1 MRHGILA
8 AALAALAATF
18 TVTFT
23 ATFAATSSAAS
34 TEVLRPT
41 TPQRGT
47 VAVNT
52 TTKSSSAVPGTGS
65 APQTP
70 TGTGSCKVDPPAS
83 PPPAARRLNVRDF
96 GAVGDGKHDDT
107 AALRRALAAM
117 RPGDTLAF
125 GPGRFVHAARLVIAT
140 PGARLVADG
149 ATLHAT
155 NPADQALLIQADGV
169 VVQGFTLTAVTDR
182 RRDAPWQSRIAVWR
196 DAPQPTHDVHI
207 LDNRIVEAGP
217 AGSPLANSSSSAAIF
232 VHHATRFTVARN
244 VVRRPLADAIHV
256 TGGST
261 AGHVVGNTVR
271 ESGDDMVAV
280 VSYLPDADEARRGVP
295 TLVRDVLVAGN
306 NLAGQY
312 WGRGITVVGGEAVT
326 IVANRVD
333 AVTHAAAIYLAREAG
348 YRTHGVRDVV
358 VKGNTITRVQTTRPA
373 YAVLEPARRG
383 RRTGHAAIEVV
394 AQVADDERTGAGA
407 RDDVRARESFGV
419 RDVRIEGNTVDDVAT
434 DGIRI
439 GDGWGRRFT
448 IERVQAGGGTTQPVG
463 ATAAPIRGV
472 TLIDNR
478 LSRIGGSP
486 LVVFDAADK
495 GRALAC
501 AGNTHGAT
509 RVNHPACEAPGRGM
523 AAATVASAAAS
534 VVAGSTM
541 RCAGP

>member
-1 MRHGILA
+1 
-8 AALAALAATF
+8 
-18 TVTFT
+18 
-23 ATFAATSSAAS
+23 
-34 TEVLRPT
+34 
-41 TPQRGT
+41 
-47 VAVNT
+47 
-52 TTKSSSAVPGTGS
+52 
-65 APQTP
+65 
-70 TGTGSCKVDPPAS
+70 
-83 PPPAARRLNVRDF
+83 
-96 GAVGDGKHDDT
+96 
-107 AALRRALAAM
+107 
-117 RPGDTLAF
+117 
-125 GPGRFVHAARLVIAT
+125 
-140 PGARLVADG
+140 
-149 ATLHAT
+149 
-155 NPADQALLIQADGV
+155 
-169 VVQGFTLTAVTDR
+169 
-182 RRDAPWQSRIAVWR
+182 
-196 DAPQPTHDVHI
+196 
-207 LDNRIVEAGP
+207 
-217 AGSPLANSSSSAAIF
+217 
-232 VHHATRFTVARN
+232 
-244 VVRRPLADAIHV
+244 
-256 TGGST
+256 
-261 AGHVVGNTVR
+261 
-271 ESGDDMVAV
+271 V

-306 NLAGQY
+306 DLAGQY

-394 AQVADDERTGAGA
+394 AQVADDERAGAGA
-407 RDDVRARESFGV
+407 RDDDRARESFGV

-448 IERVQAGGGTTQPVG
+448 IERVQAGGGTPRPVG

-478 LSRIGGSP
+478 LSRIGGAP

-501 AGNTHGAT
+501 AGNTHGAA
-509 RVNHPACEAPGRGM
+509 RVNHPACETPGRGM

-541 RCAGP
+541 RCARP